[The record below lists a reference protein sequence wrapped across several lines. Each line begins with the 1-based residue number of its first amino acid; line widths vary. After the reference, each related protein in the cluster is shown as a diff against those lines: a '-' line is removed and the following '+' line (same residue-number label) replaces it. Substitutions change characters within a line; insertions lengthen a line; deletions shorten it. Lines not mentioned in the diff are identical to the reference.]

1 MADFLPNLKVKAKTL
16 FSAELLWLACDAAML
31 LTTCFF

>member
-1 MADFLPNLKVKAKTL
+1 MEWHHLVQSC
-16 FSAELLWLACDAAML
+16 FSAEL

>member
-1 MADFLPNLKVKAKTL
+1 MEWHHLAQSC
-16 FSAELLWLACDAAML
+16 FSAEL